1 MSKKPGPKKGTKHD
15 QRPRSEFASRLI
27 TVRKKKGLSQVQLA
41 EKMGVNQGFISHYEG
56 DSEGPTPELLKRFAV
71 ALGVSV
77 KVLLGDVQIE
87 SGGPPPPK
95 AIQKRLDM
103 ISRLPQKDQQ
113 TIARIIDGLA
123 SQHGIAAPK

>member
-1 MSKKPGPKKGTKHD
+1 M
-15 QRPRSEFASRLI
+15 
-27 TVRKKKGLSQVQLA
+27 
-41 EKMGVNQGFISHYEG
+41 
-56 DSEGPTPELLKRFAV
+56 
-71 ALGVSV
+71 SV

-87 SGGPPPPK
+87 SSGPPPPK